1 MHTASIGPA
10 RRASARRRAAFTTTA
25 LASLIAGAYAQ
36 QPPAAPAA
44 PASAASAAASAAQV
58 ISVTGY
64 RGSLAQ
70 SAQAKRDAIG
80 LSETVVAE
88 EMGKFP
94 DANIAESLARMPG
107 VTVTR
112 EITGEGLQIQIR
124 GLGSSFTRVL
134 LNGAPVASASTGRT
148 DAQSANREVDL
159 DFLPTEL
166 FTRVT
171 VNKSPTASMLEG
183 GAAGV
188 VDMRSARPFD
198 KRGTRGAV
206 DVQMTKNEPAAK
218 WGNKGSVLGSTTF
231 GETFGVLA
239 GVSWAQNKVRTTGFE
254 TIGWTNANLSAAQGG
269 SLGAARNT
277 TGGGNWTI
285 PTNVPTNA
293 ANGVGGAA
301 GTLLTANTG
310 QPITEALLLQLNPGA
325 NIGQIDNGL
334 IPRLGREMVAEGS
347 RDRVNGILSLEWRPT
362 DALDFYLDSVVGKK
376 HNKIERSDMNWV
388 GRNGSAVPVNLQ
400 FDRSDCS
407 NGCVVTKGTF
417 SNAQW
422 FLEYRPYEETTD
434 FYGANPGFEWRI
446 NDKFT
451 LDGQANFT
459 KSKFHRESPT
469 VLVNTPL
476 GGGFTVDYDNSSGTP
491 QIRSNLSLND
501 PANFVWAG
509 GRVNVQEEKREAET
523 KGLRFNLSW
532 GDNAFSVKGGAAYD
546 DVYRRI
552 TSLNN
557 DAAWQNAVCGNNLNV
572 YLPGPNTTNPGG
584 CNGAV
589 NTGQSTAQFTGY
601 GTGYTAGA
609 TTPLA
614 FQGSLIPQANL
625 RNYLSPNGRGWVG
638 LDWGRFRND
647 SQYDRYSDNAP
658 ISTGSTNTGTNPGY
672 IQEKVTSFYGEVNG
686 RTDFIGNTLRYNA
699 GLRRVHT
706 EQIFGTLISTA
717 DPRNAAQTLADGGR
731 FPNII
736 TEELTTTKYD
746 NTLPSASVAWNL
758 APSVISR
765 LSASRSM
772 TRPNPQDLRRTQLQ
786 FSDPSAS
793 QGTLTNSDLK
803 PYLSDNVDMAVEW
816 YTGREGYVAASL
828 FRKDIQA
835 FTAAQNTNMS
845 FGSLGQY
852 NVNYQN
858 ITQQQRDALHV
869 RAGLGVAPGTVVT
882 DPAQLAQINAQSVI
896 VTQQVNSPALL
907 KIKGLELTWQQPLTV
922 LPIPGFGFSANYT
935 FINQKATNNSGFIAT
950 GVPEYTTNITLYY
963 EQGGFMFRVSQAFSK
978 GSQQTNSPQNGI
990 TAANLFGDDYSQV
1003 DLAARADLGKLMGW
1017 KQNIELTLDVS
1028 NVGRAKQRSYFQFP
1042 NATFTE
1048 YKPGA
1053 TYLLGM
1059 RATF

>member
-1 MHTASIGPA
+1 MPTASIGPA
-10 RRASARRRAAFTTTA
+10 RRAQARRRGVFATTA

-36 QPPAAPAA
+36 QAAPAA
-44 PASAASAAASAAQV
+44 PAASAASAPAAAPAAPAGPQV

-94 DANIAESLARMPG
+94 DANIAESLARIPG
-107 VTVTR
+107 VTVSR

-166 FTRVT
+166 FTKVT
-171 VNKSPTASMLEG
+171 VNKSPTAAMLEG

-198 KRGTRGAV
+198 KRGTRGSV
-206 DVQMTKNEPAAK
+206 NLQMTKNEPAKK
-218 WGNKGSVLGSTTF
+218 WGNKGSVIGSTTF

-239 GVSWAQNKVRTTGFE
+239 GLSWSQNKVRTTGFE
-254 TIGWTNANLSAAQGG
+254 TIGWTNANLSATQSSSGT
-269 SLGAARNT
+269 RNA

-285 PTNVPTNA
+285 PGTVPANA
-293 ANGVGGAA
+293 ATGVSGPAA
-301 GTLLTANTG
+301 ALLTPGATVN
-310 QPITEALLLQLNPGA
+310 EALLLQLNPGA

-334 IPRLGREMVAEGS
+334 IPRLGREMEAEGS
-347 RDRVNGILSLEWRPT
+347 RDRVNGIVSLEWRPS
-362 DALDFYLDSVVGKK
+362 DSLDLYLDTVVGKK
-376 HNKIERSDMNWV
+376 HNKIERTDMNWV
-388 GRNGSAVPVNLQ
+388 GRNGSMIPVNME

-407 NGCVVTKGTF
+407 NGCVVTKGVF
-417 SNAQW
+417 ANAQW
-422 FLEYRPYEETTD
+422 FLEYRPYDEETT

-446 NDKFT
+446 NDRLT

-469 VLVNTPL
+469 VGPVTAAGSGL
-476 GGGFTVDYDNSSGTP
+476 TVTYDNTGSRPIITSN
-491 QIRSNLSLND
+491 RSIND

-509 GRVNVQEEKREAET
+509 GRLNIQEERREAET
-523 KGLRFNLSW
+523 QGLRFNLTS
-532 GDNAFSVKGGAAYD
+532 GDESFSIKGGAAYD
-546 DVYRRI
+546 DVKRRI
-552 TSLNN
+552 SSYNN
-557 DAAWQNAVCGNNLNV
+557 DAAWQNAVCGNNLSV
-572 YLPGPNTTNPGG
+572 TLPAPNTTNPGG
-584 CNGAV
+584 CNGA
-589 NTGQSTAQFTGY
+589 NTPGPATNFPGY

-609 TTPLA
+609 TTPLT

-625 RNYLSPNGRGWVG
+625 ANYLVPNSRGFVG
-638 LDWGRFRND
+638 VDWNRFRAD
-647 SQYDRYSDNAP
+647 SQYDRFSDSAP
-658 ISTGSTNTGTNPGY
+658 LVTGSTNTGTNPGY

-686 RTDFIGNTLRYNA
+686 RTQFIGNTLRYNL

-706 EQIFGTLISTA
+706 EQIFGSLISTA
-717 DPRNAAQTLADGGR
+717 DPRNAAQNLADGGR

-736 TEELTTTKYD
+736 TEELATTTYD

-786 FSDPSAS
+786 FSDPAAS
-793 QGTLTNSDLK
+793 QGTLTNSELK
-803 PYLSDNVDMAVEW
+803 PYLSDNLDMAVEW

-828 FRKDIQA
+828 FKKDLQA
-835 FTAAQNTNMS
+835 FTAAQNTSVS
-845 FGSLGQY
+845 FGSLASY

-869 RAGLGVAPGTVVT
+869 RAGLGLPAGTVVT
-882 DPAQLAQINAQSVI
+882 DPAQLAQINAQTII

-907 KIKGLELTWQQPLTV
+907 KIKGLELTWQQPLTL

-935 FINQKATNNSGFIAT
+935 YITQKATNNSGFIAV
-950 GVPEYTTNITLYY
+950 GVPEYTSNITLYY
-963 EQGGFMFRVSQAFSK
+963 ENGGFMFRVSRAFSK

-990 TAANLFGDDYSQV
+990 AGANLFGDDYAQV
-1003 DLAARADLGKLMGW
+1003 DIAARADLGKLMGW
-1017 KQNIELTLDVS
+1017 KQNIELTLDVWNATRS
-1028 NVGRAKQRSYFQFP
+1028 TQRAYFQFP

-1053 TYLLGM
+1053 TYLLGV
-1059 RATF
+1059 RASF